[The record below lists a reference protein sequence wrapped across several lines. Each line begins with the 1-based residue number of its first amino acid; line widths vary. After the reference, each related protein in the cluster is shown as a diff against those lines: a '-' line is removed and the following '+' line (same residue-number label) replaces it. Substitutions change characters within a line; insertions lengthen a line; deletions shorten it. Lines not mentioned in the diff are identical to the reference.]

1 MPRGL
6 FMGVIG
12 HLSYVARPDS
22 VLRSLSSRRHQGFLF
37 LSLWYC
43 LCAALIILEP
53 PSVSATDGVEESSEY
68 DFNFSK
74 GLYLY
79 SIRQYREAERYLSEA
94 VKAKPGDSQAGY
106 YLGQTLLRSG
116 QYNEA
121 EERYRE
127 ILRRHPADARA
138 RLGLGMT
145 LYHQGRY
152 TDALADLSS
161 AETDLRDEPLVY
173 YYGGL
178 TAAALQSFAQASE
191 KFLRAGA
198 LDPELAQDPRYKR
211 GASFHAQGN
220 SEQAA
225 AEFRAAVAT
234 DATPSVRPGVTS
246 TGTMLQQSRRWD
258 LRGTLSLQYDSN
270 VVLLPS
276 GISTPGNNI
285 SRKDDFVTVLTG
297 GGEYRLIQDGTWTV
311 GAGYGFYQNVHAKL
325 SDFNVQDHTPTVYV
339 QRRLGSADLRF
350 QYLLDY
356 VTVGGDSY
364 LLSNTMLSTVT
375 IPESERTY
383 TQAYVRYQ
391 NKDFKDFQLDRLG
404 VNPTRDANNWMIGG
418 MQYLLFQENRGHV
431 RAGYTFDTDRTGGGD
446 VAQAVPGRPSETD
459 WSYIGHRFS
468 TGMALQPAAATTLDL
483 AVDYYRQGYDN
494 PNSFSLGGAT
504 VRKDNIYLVTGTAV
518 HDLRSW
524 LWVAFQ
530 YSYTRDDAN
539 IAVFNYVRHVVSFT
553 LGGRF

>member
-1 MPRGL
+1 
-6 FMGVIG
+6 MGVIG
-12 HLSYVARPDS
+12 HLSPAGPDTG
-22 VLRSLSSRRHQGFLF
+22 LRSLSLRRRQGFLL

-43 LCAALIILEP
+43 LCTAWMALEP
-53 PSVSATDGVEESSEY
+53 TPVSAIDRVEESGEY
-68 DFNFSK
+68 DFDLSK

-79 SIRQYREAERYLSEA
+79 SIHKYPEAERYLSKA
-94 VKAKPGDSQAGY
+94 VKVKPGDSQAGY
-106 YLGQTLLRSG
+106 YLGQILLRSG
-116 QYNEA
+116 RYDAA
-121 EERYRE
+121 EEQYRE

-145 LYHQGRY
+145 LYHQGRFM
-152 TDALADLSS
+152 DALTNLSS
-161 AETDLRDEPLVY
+161 AETNLRDEPLVY
-173 YYGGL
+173 YYEGL
-178 TAAALQSFAQASE
+178 AAAALQSFAQASE

-198 LDPELAQDPRYKR
+198 LDPELAQDPQYKL
-211 GASFHAQGN
+211 GASEYAQGK

-225 AEFRAAVAT
+225 AEFRRAVAT
-234 DATPSVRPGVTS
+234 DAPSAGRPGVTS
-246 TGTMLQQSRRWD
+246 PGTVLSPQSKRWD
-258 LRGTLSLQYDSN
+258 LRAALSLQYDSN

-276 GISTPGNNI
+276 GVSTPGNNI
-285 SRKDDFVTVLTG
+285 SRKDDFVTVLAG
-297 GGEYRLIQDGTWTV
+297 GGEYRFIQDGTWTA
-311 GAGYGFYQNVHAKL
+311 GAGYGFYQNIHGRL
-325 SDFNVQDHTPTVYV
+325 SDFNVQDHTPTIYV

-364 LLSNTMLSTVT
+364 LLSNTVLSTLTV
-375 IPESERTY
+375 PESERTY

-391 NKDFKDFQLDRLG
+391 NKDFKDFQLDRSG
-404 VNPTRDANNWMIGG
+404 VNPTRDANNWMVGG
-418 MQYLLFQENRGHV
+418 MQYLLFQDNRGHV

-446 VAQAVPGRPSETD
+446 VVQAVPGLPSRTD

-468 TGMALQPAAATTLDL
+468 TGIALQPAAATTLDL

-494 PNSFSLGGAT
+494 PNSFSVSGAT
-504 VRKDNIYLVTGTAV
+504 VRKDNIFLVTGTATR
-518 HDLRSW
+518 DLRSW

-539 IAVFNYVRHVVSFT
+539 IAAFSYVRNMVSFT

>member
-1 MPRGL
+1 
-6 FMGVIG
+6 
-12 HLSYVARPDS
+12 
-22 VLRSLSSRRHQGFLF
+22 
-37 LSLWYC
+37 
-43 LCAALIILEP
+43 
-53 PSVSATDGVEESSEY
+53 VSAAESVGESSEY
-68 DFNFSK
+68 DFDLSK

-79 SIRQYREAERYLSEA
+79 SIHQYREAERYLSEA
-94 VKAKPGDSQAGY
+94 IKVRPGDSQAGY

-116 QYNEA
+116 QYDAA

-178 TAAALQSFAQASE
+178 AAAALQSYAQASE

-198 LDPELAQDPRYKR
+198 LDPELAQDPRYKL
-211 GASFHAQGN
+211 GASYHAQGKP
-220 SEQAA
+220 EQAA
-225 AEFRAAVAT
+225 AEFRAAVAA
-234 DATPSVRPGVTS
+234 DATPSVRPGITS
-246 TGTMLQQSRRWD
+246 AGTVLSPQSKRWD
-258 LRGTLSLQYDSN
+258 LRAALSLQYDSN

-297 GGEYRLIQDGTWTV
+297 GGEYRFIQDGTWTA
-311 GAGYGFYQNVHAKL
+311 GAGYGFYQNIHAKL

-339 QRRLGSADLRF
+339 QRRLGSADVRF
-350 QYLLDY
+350 QYLLNH

-364 LLSNTMLSTVT
+364 LLSNTVLSTVT

-391 NKDFKDFQLDRLG
+391 NKDFKDFQLDRSG
-404 VNPTRDANNWMIGG
+404 ANPTRDANNWMVGG
-418 MQYLLFQENRGHV
+418 MQYVLFQDNRAHV

-446 VAQAVPGRPSETD
+446 VVQAVPGLPSKAD
-459 WSYIGHRFS
+459 WSYTGHRFS
-468 TGMALQPAAATTLDL
+468 TGMAVHPAAAATTLDL

-504 VRKDNIYLVTGTAV
+504 VRKDNIFLVTGTAAR
-518 HDLRSW
+518 DLRSW

-539 IAVFNYVRHVVSFT
+539 IAAFSYVRHMVSFT